1 MIYVDIVVVNSFKDR
16 LLPKSANKFTNKGLI
31 DAVSVIQSLPKA
43 ISGIVW
49 GATNARWIYKD

>member
-1 MIYVDIVVVNSFKDR
+1 MIYVDIVVVNSFKDP
-16 LLPKSANKFTNKGLI
+16 LLPKSVKFTNKGLT

-49 GATNARWIYKD
+49 GATNARWIYQD